1 MHLPSTIKKAF
12 VLCALLVAVKVS
24 GQQHSAGINT
34 NNPNPNAVLH
44 LVSTNGNQGLLIP
57 QIGTTQRL
65 NMDLSDPDNNGLLV
79 YDNDEGEFYYAHGGD
94 WYSLT
99 DDADADPS
107 NEIQTISKSGNTIS
121 LSGNNSSVNI
131 GEGTPTIG
139 QFLEW
144 DGTNWV
150 PVTPPT
156 AQQLQFAGNMLS
168 ISNDPTST
176 TVDFSLWDQ
185 VAGDDFDGD
194 YNSLTNQPAIPSLTS
209 ELTNDSGFITS
220 ADDADA
226 DVTNEIQTITKAGNT
241 LTLSVNN
248 SSVNIGEGTPTIGQF
263 LEWDGTNWV
272 PVTPPTAQELQYSGS
287 ILSLT
292 NDPSSTTIDFSLWDQ
307 VAGDDFDGDYNSLIN
322 QPSIPSLTSE
332 LTNDS
337 GFITSADDADADATN
352 EIQNV
357 TGGVGITVTPSGN
370 DFQIDNASPDQTV
383 TLADGG
389 SGNVTIGGT
398 YPAFTVD
405 VPSLDD
411 ADADATNEIQNVTGG
426 VGITVTPS
434 GNDFQIDNASP
445 DQTVTLADGGS
456 GNVTIGGTYPAFTVD
471 VPSLDDADADAT
483 NEIQNVTGG
492 VGITVTPSGN
502 DFQID
507 NASPDQTVTLA
518 DGGSGNVT
526 IGGTYP
532 AFTVDVP
539 SLDDA
544 DADATNEIQNVTAGV
559 GITVTPSGN
568 DFQIDNASPD
578 QTVTLTDGGSG
589 NVTIGG
595 TYPAFTVDVPSLD
608 DADADATNEIQNV
621 TAGVGIT
628 VTPSGNDFQ
637 IDNASPD
644 QTVTL
649 TDGGSGNVTIGG
661 TYPAFTVDVPS
672 LDDADA
678 DATNEI
684 QNVTAGVG
692 ITVTPS
698 GNDFQIDNSSPDQT
712 VTLTDGGSG
721 NVTIGGTYPAFT
733 VDVPSLDDADADAT
747 NEIQNVTAGVGIT
760 VTPSGNDFQID
771 NASPDQTVTLAD
783 GGSGNV
789 TIGGTYPAFT
799 VDVPSLD
806 DADADATNE
815 IQNVTGGVGITVTPS
830 GNDFQID
837 NASPD
842 QTVTLAD
849 GGSGNVTIGGTYPA
863 FTVDV
868 PSLDDA
874 DADATNEIQNVTAGV
889 GITVTPSGN
898 DFQIDN
904 ALPDQTVTL
913 ADGGSGNVTIG
924 GTYPNLTVDVSS
936 LDDADADA
944 TNEIQDLSLAADHT
958 LSLSLSAAT
967 ANLAPYM
974 QTLSFTNPNLTI
986 SGVGGNTVDLS
997 ALNTDDQT
1005 VDQFNLTGNTLNLS
1019 LEDDGVAPYTVDLSQ
1034 YAFPDQ
1040 TGQNGNYLTTDGTNL
1055 SWDPLGALAQ
1065 LDAVTTTEITDNTIT
1080 GSDLNA
1086 SVAGNGL
1093 SGAGGSPIAVNLSG
1107 TSGLQITT
1115 DQLEMPDLHPPGGGT
1130 WGVVLTGSID
1140 YDRKGRIT
1148 GFGVSDERL
1157 KTDITRIEGVLDRTV
1172 QLNGYT
1178 YYYKNQPND
1187 MLQHGVIAQELKEL
1201 FPALVMENE
1210 KGYYSVNFGG
1220 LVPILLEALKEQHA
1234 IVQDLESR
1242 LDSQER
1248 INKSQESRISDIES
1262 KLDHLLQI
1270 GSISE

>member
-121 LSGNNSSVNI
+121 LSDNNSSVNI

-272 PVTPPTAQELQYSGS
+272 PVTPPTAQELQYAGS

-352 EIQNV
+352 ELQNITGGVGITVIPSGNDFQIDNSSPDQTVTLADGGSGNVTIGGTYPAFTVDVPSLDDADADATNEIQNV

-370 DFQIDNASPDQTV
+370 DFQIDNSSPDQTVTLADGGSGNVTIGGTYPAFTVDVPSLDDADADATNEIQNVTAGVGITVTPSGNDFQIDNSSPDQTVTLADGGSGNVTIGGTYPAFTVDVPSLDDADADATNEIQNVTGGVGITVTPSGNDFQIDNSSPDQTVTLADGGSGNVTIGGTYPAFTVDVPSLDDADADATNEIQNVTGGVGITVTPSGNDFQIDNSSPDQTV

-532 AFTVDVP
+532 
-539 SLDDA
+539 
-544 DADATNEIQNVTAGV
+544 
-559 GITVTPSGN
+559 
-568 DFQIDNASPD
+568 
-578 QTVTLTDGGSG
+578 
-589 NVTIGG
+589 
-595 TYPAFTVDVPSLD
+595 
-608 DADADATNEIQNV
+608 
-621 TAGVGIT
+621 
-628 VTPSGNDFQ
+628 
-637 IDNASPD
+637 
-644 QTVTL
+644 
-649 TDGGSGNVTIGG
+649 
-661 TYPAFTVDVPS
+661 
-672 LDDADA
+672 
-678 DATNEI
+678 
-684 QNVTAGVG
+684 
-692 ITVTPS
+692 
-698 GNDFQIDNSSPDQT
+698 
-712 VTLTDGGSG
+712 
-721 NVTIGGTYPAFT
+721 
-733 VDVPSLDDADADAT
+733 
-747 NEIQNVTAGVGIT
+747 
-760 VTPSGNDFQID
+760 
-771 NASPDQTVTLAD
+771 
-783 GGSGNV
+783 
-789 TIGGTYPAFT
+789 
-799 VDVPSLD
+799 
-806 DADADATNE
+806 
-815 IQNVTGGVGITVTPS
+815 
-830 GNDFQID
+830 
-837 NASPD
+837 
-842 QTVTLAD
+842 
-849 GGSGNVTIGGTYPA
+849 
-863 FTVDV
+863 
-868 PSLDDA
+868 
-874 DADATNEIQNVTAGV
+874 
-889 GITVTPSGN
+889 
-898 DFQIDN
+898 
-904 ALPDQTVTL
+904 
-913 ADGGSGNVTIG
+913 
-924 GTYPNLTVDVSS
+924 NLTIDVSS

-1019 LEDDGVAPYTVDLSQ
+1019 LEDDGATPYTVDLSQ

-1080 GSDLNA
+1080 GNDLNA

-1115 DQLEMPDLHPPGGGT
+1115 DQLELPDLHGAAGGSWT
-1130 WGVVLTGSID
+1130 VVLAGSID

-1148 GFGVSDERL
+1148 GFGTSDERL
-1157 KTDITRIEGVLDRTV
+1157 KTDITRIEGVLDRTL

-1201 FPALVMENE
+1201 FPALVSTNE
-1210 KGYYSVNFGG
+1210 KGYYAVNFGG

-1234 IVQDLESR
+1234 IVQDLESK
-1242 LDSQER
+1242 LDSHER